1 MSNNIETANLTD
13 GEYLVDITVEGGSGR
28 ASVTSPAVLTV
39 EDGSAVAQIEWSS
52 SNYDYMKLGDET
64 FLPVNEEGNSV
75 FELPVTEFDTPVTVI
90 ADTTAMSTP
99 HEIEYTFIFEGASV
113 APAGQAAGVQ
123 RPLLI
128 SGACVVCISAAVCA
142 FCILK
147 RRKRKQKQ

>member
-1 MSNNIETANLTD
+1 MSNIETTSLTD

-64 FLPVNEEGNSV
+64 YLPVNEDGNSV
-75 FELPVTEFDTPVTVI
+75 FELPVEEFDTPITVI

-99 HEIEYTFIFEGASV
+99 HEIEYTFTFEGASV
-113 APAGQAAGVQ
+113 TPAGKAGGQIPV
-123 RPLLI
+123 LI
-128 SGACVVCISAAVCA
+128 AGACVCIAAAVCA
-142 FCILK
+142 FCIVK

>member
-1 MSNNIETANLTD
+1 MSNIETTSLTD

-28 ASVTSPAVLTV
+28 ASVTSPAVLTI

-64 FLPVNEEGNSV
+64 YLPVNEDGNSV
-75 FELPVTEFDTPVTVI
+75 FELPVEAFDTPITVI

-99 HEIEYTFIFEGASV
+99 HEIEYTFTFEGASV
-113 APAGQAAGVQ
+113 TPAGKAGVQ
-123 RPLLI
+123 IPVLI
-128 SGACVVCISAAVCA
+128 AGACVCIAAAVCA
-142 FCILK
+142 FCIVK

>member
-1 MSNNIETANLTD
+1 MSNIETTSLTD

-64 FLPVNEEGNSV
+64 YLPVNEDGNSV
-75 FELPVTEFDTPVTVI
+75 FELPVEAFDTPITVI

-99 HEIEYTFIFEGASV
+99 HEIEYTFTFEGASV
-113 APAGQAAGVQ
+113 TPAGKAGVQ
-123 RPLLI
+123 IPVLI
-128 SGACVVCISAAVCA
+128 AGACVCIAAAVCA
-142 FCILK
+142 FCIVK

>member
-1 MSNNIETANLTD
+1 MSNIETTSLTD

-39 EDGSAVAQIEWSS
+39 EDGSASVQIEWSS

-64 FLPVNEEGNSV
+64 YLPVNEDGNSV
-75 FELPVTEFDTPVTVI
+75 FELPVEAFDTPITVI

-99 HEIEYTFIFEGASV
+99 HEIEYTFTFEGAAV
-113 APAGQAAGVQ
+113 TPAGKAGVQ
-123 RPLLI
+123 IPVLI
-128 SGACVVCISAAVCA
+128 AGACVCIAAAVCA
-142 FCILK
+142 FCIVK